1 MIRRPVSTRY
11 AELSYVSLFLPF
23 MSRHDVLTCVV
34 CARPAIVFSVMGK
47 LPACSGADRLTE
59 VDRLKLVLDYERLQN
74 VTEVAKKHGVGRN
87 TVRQWV
93 NSFKATCSIAAK
105 PGAGRNASLS
115 AAVVDQATDML
126 VSGKFAGT
134 QHVAIELQ
142 NMGVSTSTK
151 PLHMTTISRL
161 VKASGE
167 ELGVPVKVLSG
178 EPEKELSSSTKRKR
192 LQFVVENKATC
203 WRKVMLTDRK
213 KFIFKYP
220 GCHVKRY
227 SWVRKGGKREAKK
240 ASRLD
245 GVNGYAGITE
255 FGITKVHCVAGTH
268 NMKTTH
274 TNLKG
279 QGARSITKS
288 ECKEVLLK
296 TLLPGGKKLFR
307 KKDITRWI
315 FQQDN
320 DPAHN
325 EAATIIKAWNGQH
338 NRSTVKL
345 LEGWPGN
352 NPDLNCIENLWDWAQ
367 AKVDAKGCKTI
378 EEFKKCVIDTM
389 EKVP

>member
-1 MIRRPVSTRY
+1 M
-11 AELSYVSLFLPF
+11 F
-23 MSRHDVLTCVV
+23 C
-34 CARPAIVFSVMGK
+34 VMGK
-47 LPACSGADRLTE
+47 LPACSGADKLTE

-87 TVRQWV
+87 TVRRWV

-105 PGAGRNASLS
+105 PGAGRKVSLS
-115 AAVVDQATDML
+115 AAAVDQATDML

-134 QHVAIELQ
+134 QHVATELH

-151 PLHMTTISRL
+151 PLHRTTISRL
-161 VKASGE
+161 VKARGE
-167 ELGVPVKVLSG
+167 ELGVPVKVLTG
-178 EPEKELSSSTKRKR
+178 EPEKELSASTRQKR
-192 LQFVVENKATC
+192 LQFAMENKTRC
-203 WRKVMLTDRK
+203 WRTVMFTDRK

-220 GCHVKRY
+220 GCPVKRY

-240 ASRLD
+240 ASRLV
-245 GVNGYAGITE
+245 GVNVYAGITE

-279 QGARSITKS
+279 KGARSITKS
-288 ECKEVLLK
+288 EYKEVLLK
-296 TLLPGGKKLFR
+296 TLLPEGRKLFR
-307 KKDITRWI
+307 KKDITRWA

-338 NRSTVKL
+338 NGSTVKL

-352 NPDLNCIENLWDWAQ
+352 SPDLNCIENLWAWAQ

-378 EEFKKCVIDTM
+378 EEFKKCVIDTLENVP
-389 EKVP
+389 EKLLQDLVGSMGKRVKACIENNGGKTKY